1 MPLSF
6 VPIGF
11 PVYAGAMGAI
21 ALSDLLGLP
30 VYDSESGR
38 VGRVREVA
46 LLPQDDPIHIA
57 ALIVR
62 TPQGDRI
69 VGTNLLRTVNG
80 GVHTAARASDLP
92 KYSSGEGMLLLERDL
107 LDQQI
112 IDVHGRK
119 VVRVNDIELALDREA
134 ADSPLGLQLRIAFV
148 DAGARGAVRRLLK
161 GMVPRHALSNW
172 LERIPARNIPWE
184 FVNLIE
190 TDPARRVRLKI
201 SSERVARLHP
211 ADIADIIEELS
222 PADRDA
228 VFQTLDEDVAAHAL
242 EEIDP
247 KLQVSILN
255 AMESE
260 RAADIIEEM
269 NPDAAA
275 DLLADLTDERSDA
288 ILQEMEPEERQDV
301 EELLEF
307 EEDTAAGRMT
317 TDYMALAPSARV
329 HDAVEML
336 KNFDGGLESLSTIF
350 LIGEDEKLLG
360 AVPLAKLIVSHSD
373 TLLSEL
379 TVEPLISCSPEADER
394 EVAEIFD
401 KYNLLTLPVV
411 DEAGVLTGVI
421 TADDVISMLRSEL

>member
-1 MPLSF
+1 MTAL
-6 VPIGF
+6 
-11 PVYAGAMGAI
+11 
-21 ALSDLLGLP
+21 ALSDLLGQR
-30 VYDSESGR
+30 VYDAESGR
-38 VGRVREVA
+38 LGRVREVA
-46 LLPQDDPIHIA
+46 LVPQDDPTRIA
-57 ALIVR
+57 TLIVR
-62 TPQGDRI
+62 TPEGDRLVATELI
-69 VGTNLLRTVNG
+69 RAVNG
-80 GVHTAARASDLP
+80 GVRTTARLGDLP

-119 VVRVNDIELALDREA
+119 VVRVNDIELEFNG
-134 ADSPLGLQLRIAFV
+134 DSVHAPMGVNLRVAYV

-161 GMVPRHALSNW
+161 GVVPRNALASW
-172 LERIPARNIPWE
+172 LQRIPAREIPWE

-201 SSERVARLHP
+201 SSDRVSQLHP
-211 ADIADIIEELS
+211 ADIADIIEELA
-222 PADRDA
+222 PAERDA
-228 VFQTLDEDVAAHAL
+228 VFQTLDEEVAAQAL

-247 KLQVSILN
+247 KLQVSIVN

-260 RAADIIEEM
+260 RAADIVEEM

-275 DLLADLTDERSDA
+275 DLLAELPEERSEE
-288 ILQEMEPEERQDV
+288 ILEEMEPAERQDV

-317 TDYMALAPSARV
+317 TDYMAIAPTARV

-336 KNFDGGLESLSTIF
+336 KHFEGGLESMSTIY
-350 LIGEDEKLLG
+350 LIGENEKLVG
-360 AVPLAKLIVSHSD
+360 AVPLAKLVVSHPG
-373 TLLSEL
+373 THLSEL
-379 TVEPLISCSPEADER
+379 KLEPLISVSPEADER

-411 DEAGVLTGVI
+411 DENGALTGVI
-421 TADDVISMLRSEL
+421 TADDVISILRSHL

>member
-1 MPLSF
+1 MTAL
-6 VPIGF
+6 
-11 PVYAGAMGAI
+11 
-21 ALSDLLGLP
+21 ALSELLGLR
-30 VYDSESGR
+30 VYDSESAR
-38 VGRVREVA
+38 LGRVREVA
-46 LLPQDDPIHIA
+46 LVPQDDPTRIA

-62 TPQGDRI
+62 TPEGDRI
-69 VGTNLLRTVNG
+69 VATDLIRGVNG
-80 GVHTAARASDLP
+80 GVRTTARFGDLP

-119 VVRVNDIELALDREA
+119 VVRVNDIELAFNG
-134 ADSPLGLQLRIAFV
+134 DSAHAPMGVNLRVAFV
-148 DAGARGAVRRLLK
+148 DAGARGAIRRLLK
-161 GMVPRHALSNW
+161 GVVPRHALSNW
-172 LERIPARNIPWE
+172 LERVPARHIPWE

-201 SSERVARLHP
+201 SSDRVSQLHP
-211 ADIADIIEELS
+211 ADIADIIEDLA
-222 PADRDA
+222 PAERDA
-228 VFQTLDEDVAAHAL
+228 VFQTLDEGVAAQAL

-247 KLQVSILN
+247 KMQVSIVN

-260 RAADIIEEM
+260 RAADIVEEM

-275 DLLADLTDERSDA
+275 DLLADLTDERSEE
-288 ILQEMEPEERQDV
+288 ILEEMEPAERQDV

-317 TDYMALAPSARV
+317 TDYMAIAPTARV

-336 KNFDGGLESLSTIF
+336 RNFEGGLESMSTIY
-350 LIGEDEKLLG
+350 LVGENEKLLG
-360 AVPLAKLIVSHSD
+360 AVPLAKLVVSHPH
-373 TLLSEL
+373 THLSEL

-411 DEAGVLTGVI
+411 DESGALTGVI
-421 TADDVISMLRSEL
+421 TADDVISILRSHL

>member
-1 MPLSF
+1 MLGCDNEVAMTTLPLSE
-6 VPIGF
+6 
-11 PVYAGAMGAI
+11 
-21 ALSDLLGLP
+21 LLGQR
-30 VYDSESGR
+30 VYDSSSAR
-38 VGRVREVA
+38 LGRVREVA
-46 LLPQDDPIHIA
+46 LVPQDDPTRIA

-62 TPQGDRI
+62 TSEGDRLVATELI
-69 VGTNLLRTVNG
+69 RAVNG
-80 GVHTAARASDLP
+80 GVRTTARVADLP

-119 VVRVNDIELALDREA
+119 VVRVNDIELAFNGDPVHA
-134 ADSPLGLQLRIAFV
+134 PLGVNLRIAFV
-148 DAGARGAVRRLLK
+148 DAGARGAIRRLLK
-161 GMVPRHALSNW
+161 GVVPRHALASW
-172 LERIPARNIPWE
+172 LERVPARNIPWE

-201 SSERVARLHP
+201 SSDRVSQLHP
-211 ADIADIIEELS
+211 ADIADIIEDLA
-222 PADRDA
+222 PAERDA
-228 VFQTLDEDVAAHAL
+228 VFQTLDEEVAAQAL

-260 RAADIIEEM
+260 RAADIVEEM
-269 NPDAAA
+269 NPA
-275 DLLADLTDERSDA
+275 
-288 ILQEMEPEERQDV
+288 ERQDV

-317 TDYMALAPSARV
+317 TDYMAISPNARV

-336 KNFDGGLESLSTIF
+336 KNFEGGLESMSTIY
-350 LIGEDEKLLG
+350 LVGENEKLVG
-360 AVPLAKLIVSHSD
+360 AVPLAKLVVSHPH
-373 TLLSEL
+373 THLSEL
-379 TVEPLISCSPEADER
+379 KAEPLISCSPEADER

-411 DEAGVLTGVI
+411 DENGAVTGVI
-421 TADDVISMLRSEL
+421 TADDVIAILRSHL

>member
-1 MPLSF
+1 MTVL
-6 VPIGF
+6 
-11 PVYAGAMGAI
+11 
-21 ALSDLLGLP
+21 ALSDLLGLT
-30 VYDSESGR
+30 VYDSEAGKL
-38 VGRVREVA
+38 GRVREVA
-46 LLPQDDPIHIA
+46 LVPQEDPVRIA

-62 TPQGDRI
+62 TPHGDRI
-69 VGTNLLRTVNG
+69 VGTNLLRRVNG
-80 GVHTAARASDLP
+80 GVYTSARSADLP
-92 KYSSGEGMLLLERDL
+92 QYSSGEGMLLLERDL

-119 VVRVNDIELALDREA
+119 VVRVNDIELALDSESA
-134 ADSPLGLQLRIAFV
+134 SPALGLRIAFV
-148 DAGARGAVRRLLK
+148 DAGARGAIRRLLK
-161 GMVPRHALSNW
+161 GVLPRHALSTW

-201 SSERVARLHP
+201 SSERVSRLHP
-211 ADIADIIEELS
+211 ADIADIIEELA
-222 PADRDA
+222 PAERDA
-228 VFQTLDEDVAAHAL
+228 VFQTLDEDVAAQAL

-247 KLQVSILN
+247 KLQVHILN

-260 RAADIIEEM
+260 RAADIVEEM

-275 DLLADLTDERSDA
+275 DLLGDLTEERSDE
-288 ILQEMEPEERQDV
+288 ILQEMEPEERQEV

-317 TDYMALAPSARV
+317 TDYMALAPTARV

-336 KNFDGGLESLSTIF
+336 KHFDGSLESMSTVF
-350 LIGEDEKLLG
+350 LIGENDKLVG
-360 AVPLAKLIVSHSD
+360 AIPLAKLIVSNQD
-373 TLLSEL
+373 TRLSEL
-379 TVEPLISCSPEADER
+379 ALGPLISCSPEADER

-411 DEAGVLTGVI
+411 DESGALTGVI
-421 TADDVISMLRSEL
+421 TADDVIAILRSQL

>member
-1 MPLSF
+1 MT
-6 VPIGF
+6 
-11 PVYAGAMGAI
+11 AI
-21 ALSDLLGLP
+21 ALSYLLGLT

-38 VGRVREVA
+38 LGRVREVA
-46 LLPQDDPIHIA
+46 LLPQDDPVRIA

-62 TPQGDRI
+62 TSQGDRL
-69 VGTNLLRTVNG
+69 VGTDLLRTVNG
-80 GVHTAARASDLP
+80 GVHTVAKTAELP
-92 KYSSGEGMLLLERDL
+92 TYSSGEGMLLLERDL

-119 VVRVNDIELALDREA
+119 VVRVNDIELALERDA
-134 ADSPLGLQLRIAFV
+134 ADPSLGLHLRIAFV

-161 GMVPRHALSNW
+161 GMVPRYTLANW
-172 LERIPARNIPWE
+172 LDRIPARNIPWE

-222 PADRDA
+222 PAERDA
-228 VFQTLDEDVAAHAL
+228 VFQTLDEDVAAQAL

-260 RAADIIEEM
+260 RAADIVEEM

-275 DLLADLTDERSDA
+275 DLLNDLTDERSEA

-317 TDYMALAPSARV
+317 TDYMALAPTARV

-336 KNFDGGLESLSTIF
+336 KNFDGGLEGMSTIF
-350 LIGEDEKLLG
+350 LIGEGDKLLG
-360 AVPLAKLIVSHSD
+360 AIPLAKLVVSQPN

-379 TVEPLISCSPEADER
+379 TLDPLISCSPEADER

-411 DEAGVLTGVI
+411 DETGALTGVI

>member
-1 MPLSF
+1 M
-6 VPIGF
+6 
-11 PVYAGAMGAI
+11 AI

-38 VGRVREVA
+38 MGRVREVA
-46 LLPQDDPIHIA
+46 LLPQEDPVHIA

-62 TPQGDRI
+62 TSSGDRI
-69 VGTNLLRTVNG
+69 VGTDLLRTVNG
-80 GVHTAARASDLP
+80 GVHTAAVTSDLP
-92 KYSSGEGMLLLERDL
+92 KYASGEGMLLLERDL

-119 VVRVNDIELALDREA
+119 VVRVNDVELALDRDA
-134 ADSPLGLQLRIAFV
+134 ANAPLGLKLRIAFV
-148 DAGARGAVRRLLK
+148 DAGSRGAIRRLLK
-161 GMVPRHALSNW
+161 GILPRYTLSSW
-172 LERIPARNIPWE
+172 LQRLPARNIPWE

-201 SSERVARLHP
+201 SSERVSKLHP

-222 PADRDA
+222 PAERDA
-228 VFQTLDEDVAAHAL
+228 VFQTLDEDVAAETL

-247 KLQVSILN
+247 KLQVSIVN

-260 RAADIIEEM
+260 RAADIVEEM
-269 NPDAAA
+269 DPDAAA
-275 DLLADLTDERSDA
+275 DLLADLSHERSDA
-288 ILQEMEPEERQDV
+288 ILQEMQPEERQDV

-307 EEDTAAGRMT
+307 KEDTAAGRMT
-317 TDYMALAPSARV
+317 TDYMALAPTARV

-336 KNFDGGLESLSTIF
+336 KNFEGGLESMSTVF
-350 LIGEDEKLLG
+350 LVGENEKLLG
-360 AVPLAKLIVSHSD
+360 AVPLAKLIVSAPE
-373 TLLSEL
+373 TYLSEL
-379 TVEPLISCSPEADER
+379 AADPLIFCSPEAEEH

-411 DEAGVLTGVI
+411 DENGALTGVI
-421 TADDVISMLRSEL
+421 TADDVISILRAQL